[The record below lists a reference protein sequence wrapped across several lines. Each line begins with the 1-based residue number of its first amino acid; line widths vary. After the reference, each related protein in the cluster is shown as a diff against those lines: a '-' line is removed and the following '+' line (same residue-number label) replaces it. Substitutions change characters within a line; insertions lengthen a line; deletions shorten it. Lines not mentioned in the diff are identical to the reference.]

1 MKKKWMTLA
10 VIAILLLCLFPA
22 PRQKLFVKAD
32 LLRYQIKTALTEG
45 NELSITGQ
53 AAIVIDQE
61 TGRRL
66 FSKNEQK
73 KIYPASTTKIMTALL
88 ALEKGEL
95 EETVTAGSEIT
106 KSDPGEST
114 AFIREGQTLTLK
126 QLLAGLMLPSGNDAA
141 RTIAVHISRKVTKN
155 PGLSEDA
162 ALAYFAGLMNQKAAE
177 LGAGHTHF
185 TNPHGLH
192 NPDHYTTAFDMA
204 VIARAAMEKAA
215 FRDIVSKPVYADRTL
230 TYQSSNKLLS
240 EGSPYYFEGANG
252 IKTGFTSEA
261 GYCLV
266 SSASKNGRKVIS
278 VVMHSGKN
286 DVWNDSV
293 QLLSK
298 AF

>member
-1 MKKKWMTLA
+1 MKKKWITLA
-10 VIAILLLCLFPA
+10 VIAVFLLCLFPA
-22 PRQKLFVKAD
+22 PRQKLLVKAD
-32 LLRYQIKTALTEG
+32 LLRYQVKTAFTG
-45 NELSITGQ
+45 GKELAITGQ

-73 KIYPASTTKIMTALL
+73 KMYPASTTKIMTALI
-88 ALEKGEL
+88 ALEKGDL
-95 EETVTAGSEIT
+95 EGTVTAGPEIAQ
-106 KSDPGEST
+106 SVPGEST
-114 AFIREGQTLTLK
+114 AFIYEGQTLTLK

-141 RTIAVHISRKVTKN
+141 RTIAVHIARKVTNNSSMPKEEA
-155 PGLSEDA
+155 LS
-162 ALAYFAGLMNQKAAE
+162 YFAGMMNQKAAE

-192 NPDHYTTAFDMA
+192 DPNHYTTAFDMA
-204 VIARAAMEKAA
+204 VIARAAMENEA
-215 FRDIVSKPVYADRTL
+215 FRSIVKQPVYTDRTL

-240 EGSPYYFEGANG
+240 EDSPFYFEGADG

-266 SSASKNGRKVIS
+266 SSATRNGRKVIS

-286 DVWNDSV
+286 DVWNDSA